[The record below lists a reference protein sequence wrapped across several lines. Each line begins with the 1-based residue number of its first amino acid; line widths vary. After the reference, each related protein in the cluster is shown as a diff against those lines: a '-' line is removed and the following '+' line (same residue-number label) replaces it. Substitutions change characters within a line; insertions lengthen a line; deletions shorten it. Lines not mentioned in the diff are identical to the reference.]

1 MKARLAR
8 KIWHTNHSGYWY
20 DRLVKQ
26 FILQRKNDHR
36 LDAMKRIIDKDA
48 RHAQEKYKKTL

>member
-8 KIWHTNHSGYWY
+8 KIWHTSHPGYWY

-48 RHAQEKYKKTL
+48 RHAQEKYKKAL